1 VNASPLEAVRG
12 PLEQAIALYG
22 ADLAVVAKLDALRT
36 RIDEPLRVV
45 FVGTVKSGKS
55 TLLNALLG
63 EQVAP
68 TDARECTRIVTWYR
82 HGKSPGVRAHHVVD
96 GNIPIPMRRQDQR
109 LELDLD
115 HLDADE
121 IEWLDVTWPAS
132 PLEEFT
138 LIDTPGTASIS
149 TAISERTQEF
159 IAPGG
164 GMSGADA
171 VVYLLRSL
179 HAHDVDFLRNL
190 SERSGG
196 ESSMGA
202 IAVLSRADEMGSGRL
217 NSMAIVN
224 KAVDR
229 LREDPTLEAAC
240 ETIVP
245 VAGLLAL
252 AGQTLRQSEFVQLAE
267 IAKLPEADLATV
279 MVSADRFIT
288 ADVDGVPTPQVRD
301 QLMRRLGL
309 FGVRLAVAMIRI
321 GTDDATT
328 LSQELVKHS
337 GLEELQRVID
347 VHFRRRHPQL
357 KAHAILLGLH
367 QVLTDHPNPHAA
379 ELLEA
384 IEEQLADSHPFREMK
399 LLGRVNSSRLILSL
413 DDRRELERLLGG
425 SGVSPEE
432 RLGAGPADDLLPLAA
447 VALRKWRDMAAN
459 PLLDPDTAEAS
470 RLAARSCEGI
480 VADLVDV
487 QF

>member
-1 VNASPLEAVRG
+1 VKTNPLDDVRG
-12 PLEQAIALYG
+12 PLEQARSLYDG
-22 ADLAVVAKLDALRT
+22 DLPVLAKLDALRV

-45 FVGTVKSGKS
+45 LVGTVKSGKS

-63 EQVAP
+63 EQLAP

-82 HGKSPGVRAHHVVD
+82 HGKSPGVRARHAVD
-96 GNIPIPMRRQDQR
+96 GNIQIPMRRQDQR

-115 HLDADE
+115 DLDPDQV
-121 IEWLDVTWPAS
+121 EWIDVTWPAS

-252 AGQTLRQSEFVQLAE
+252 AGQTLRQSEFAQLAA
-267 IAKLPEADLATV
+267 IAKLPEADLSKV
-279 MVSADRFIT
+279 LVSADRFIT
-288 ADVDGVPTPQVRD
+288 ADADGLPTPQARD
-301 QLMRRLGL
+301 QLIRRLGL
-309 FGVRLAVAMIRI
+309 FGIRLAVAMIRV
-321 GTDDATT
+321 GANDATT

-337 GLEELQRVID
+337 GLEELRRVID

-367 QVLTDHPNPHAA
+367 QVLADHPNPDA
-379 ELLEA
+379 EGLATE
-384 IEEQLADSHPFREMK
+384 IDDRLADLHPFREMK
-399 LLGRVNSSRLILSL
+399 LLGRVNSSRLSLSL

-425 SGVSPEE
+425 SGVSPGE
-432 RLGAGPADDLLPLAA
+432 RLGASPSDDMLVLAA
-447 VALRKWRDMAAN
+447 EALRKWRDLATN

-480 VADLVDV
+480 VADLVDA
-487 QF
+487 QS

>member
-1 VNASPLEAVRG
+1 MSANPLETVRG
-12 PLEQAIALYG
+12 PLEHAIALYR
-22 ADLAVVAKLDALRT
+22 ADLPVLAKLDALRL

-63 EQVAP
+63 EQLAP
-68 TDARECTRIVTWYR
+68 TDARECTRIDTWYP
-82 HGKSPGVRAHHVVD
+82 HGKSPGVRGHHAVD

-109 LELDLD
+109 LELDLQD
-115 HLDADE
+115 LDADE

-159 IAPGG
+159 VAPGG

-179 HAHDVDFLRNL
+179 HAHDVDFLRTL
-190 SERSGG
+190 SDRSGG

-217 NSMAIVN
+217 NAMAIVN
-224 KAVDR
+224 KAVNR

-252 AGQTLRQSEFVQLAE
+252 AGQTLRQSEFADLAE
-267 IAKLPEADLATV
+267 IAKLPETDLAKI

-288 ADVDGVPTPQVRD
+288 ADVAGAPSPPVRD
-301 QLMRRLGL
+301 HLVRRLGL
-309 FGVRLAVAMIRI
+309 FGVRLAVAMIRV
-321 GTDDATT
+321 GTKDATT

-337 GLEELQRVID
+337 GLEELRHVID

-367 QVLTDHPNPHAA
+367 QVLTDHPNPDAA
-379 ELLEA
+379 GLLAE
-384 IEEQLADSHPFREMK
+384 IEEQLADPHPFREMK
-399 LLGRVNSSRLILSL
+399 LLGRVNSSRLTLSL
-413 DDRRELERLLGG
+413 TDRRELERLLGG
-425 SGVSPEE
+425 SGVSPGE
-432 RLGAGPADDLLPLAA
+432 RLGASSADNLLPLASE
-447 VALRKWRDMAAN
+447 ALRKWRNLAAD
-459 PLLDPDTAEAS
+459 PLLDADTAEAS

-480 VADLVDV
+480 IADLVDV
-487 QF
+487 QS

>member
-1 VNASPLEAVRG
+1 MSVAPLEAVRG
-12 PLEQAIALYG
+12 PLEQAMALYG
-22 ADLAVVAKLDALRT
+22 ADLPVLAKLDALRM

-63 EQVAP
+63 EQLAP

-82 HGKSPGVRAHHVVD
+82 HGKSPGVRAHHAAD
-96 GNIPIPMRRQDQR
+96 GNIPIPIRRQDQR
-109 LELDLD
+109 LELDLAD
-115 HLDADE
+115 LDADE
-121 IEWLDVTWPAS
+121 IQWLDVTWPAS

-159 IAPGG
+159 VAPGG

-179 HAHDVDFLRNL
+179 HAHDVDFLRTL
-190 SERSGG
+190 GERSGG

-217 NSMAIVN
+217 NAMAIVN

-252 AGQTLRQSEFVQLAE
+252 AGQTLRQSEFADLAE
-267 IAKLPEADLATV
+267 IAKLPEVDLAKIT
-279 MVSADRFIT
+279 VSADRFIT
-288 ADVDGVPTPQVRD
+288 ADVDGAPPPPVRD
-301 QLMRRLGL
+301 QLIRRLGL

-321 GTDDATT
+321 GTKDATT

-337 GLEELQRVID
+337 GLEELRQVID

-357 KAHAILLGLH
+357 KAHTILLGLH
-367 QVLTDHPNPHAA
+367 QVLTDHPNPEAVDLLA
-379 ELLEA
+379 E
-384 IEEQLADSHPFREMK
+384 IDEQLADSHPFREMK
-399 LLGRVNSSRLILSL
+399 LLGRINSSRLTLSL
-413 DDRRELERLLGG
+413 EDRRELERLLGG
-425 SGVSPEE
+425 SGVSPQE
-432 RLGAGPADDLLPLAA
+432 RLGASSDDGLLPLAA
-447 VALRKWRDMAAN
+447 DALRKWRSMAAD

-480 VADLVDV
+480 IADLVDV
-487 QF
+487 QA